1 MLNGFGDFRVVQSKV
16 QEAFEDKYHST
27 FPDYEP
33 TRNDRGAERIWDGIL
48 KQLGVGV
55 AYFHEDQ
62 LYQRGRMRI
71 EDPMSEYIVTR
82 EGSAVGK
89 RHAILY
95 VPEEL
100 AMKILVLGALP

>member
-16 QEAFEDKYHST
+16 QKALGDKYHST
-27 FPDYEP
+27 FSDYEP

-48 KQLGVGV
+48 KQLGVVV
-55 AYFHEDQ
+55 AYFHEDH
-62 LYQRGRMRI
+62 LCRRGHMRI

-82 EGSAVGK
+82 EGTAVGK

-95 VPEEL
+95 VPEDL
-100 AMKILVLGALP
+100 AMKILVLGRLP